1 MSETEKQNDTEE
13 QKITSAPDGA
23 DEADRT
29 DSELH
34 SIIYGGEYSEYQ
46 EELGAEEE
54 EPAPKRVLR
63 TFEAKAAPE
72 AGAAEKKTKTE
83 TNKKLTFLIIA
94 AAVTLAA
101 IGLIIYYV
109 NANRKTSDVRLD
121 EGEMLS
127 TSGRVMMFEHIPRE
141 RIQAIEVHNQYG
153 DYTVY
158 YNAEEEVFCFLGL
171 ENLPYNNELFSQ
183 LVVASGFPLIS
194 DKFLPDDEDRA
205 PLKDY
210 GLGEDDDKA
219 YYIITTRPADDTP
232 SVSYKVYIGK
242 PSLTENYYYCM
253 VEGRDIVYI
262 LEQSIKN
269 TLLADVKSLMTP
281 ILTYPIED
289 NSYLTN
295 IPEINI
301 YKDGSRF
308 IKVVYQDTG
317 ANVPGVEQF
326 GVTVPYIVTDPV
338 EYDASTEIMT
348 NLLGQIVNMSG
359 TELVEY
365 NIFDTV
371 LVTDENGDPVLDENG
386 EQEHEYVL
394 KNPEALEKYG
404 VLNPAYEVS
413 YTYTVKDEKDKKI
426 EDIENDVLISPLQR
440 DEDGHEF
447 YYLASLVFNTVVK
460 QDASALSFLTWPLMD
475 YLDKPVFSVQID
487 KVSRIKISAAGG
499 KNYDFALTG
508 TDDDLVAVESANGR
522 TVFKGD
528 EKTAGE
534 NHGIRNFRMLYQT
547 ILSINREDFTE
558 EPHEDERA
566 LLLELEVTFRNG
578 SVRTYKFYSYSERRC
593 FMTVNDQGEFYVKR
607 SMIKKLVSDADK
619 LLSYQTIDPNADY

>member
-1 MSETEKQNDTEE
+1 MSDLEKHSDTEE
-13 QKITSAPDGA
+13 QKVSSAADPA
-23 DEADRT
+23 DENGNN

-34 SIIYGGEYSEYQ
+34 GILYGGEYSEYQ
-46 EELGAEEE
+46 EDLGAEE

-63 TFEAKAAPE
+63 TFSKNPEPATVKTGKTELDKKIIFLIVAIVSVILAA
-72 AGAAEKKTKTE
+72 AALTFYYLSVSKKT
-83 TNKKLTFLIIA
+83 
-94 AAVTLAA
+94 
-101 IGLIIYYV
+101 
-109 NANRKTSDVRLD
+109 SSVRLD
-121 EGEMLS
+121 EGEVLS
-127 TSGRVMMFEHIPRE
+127 QSGRVMMFEHIQRE
-141 RIQAIEVHNQYG
+141 RIQVIEVHNQYG

-158 YNAEEEVFCFLGL
+158 YNAEIGAFSFLGL

-205 PLKDY
+205 PLEDY
-210 GLGEDDDKA
+210 GLGENDEKS
-219 YYIITTRPADDTP
+219 YYIITTRSTDDTP

-262 LEQSIKN
+262 LEQSIKT
-269 TLLADVKSLMTP
+269 TLLADVKSLLTP
-281 ILTYPIED
+281 IVTYPIED

-295 IPEINI
+295 IPEITIN
-301 YKDGSRF
+301 KDGSTF
-308 IKVVYQDTG
+308 IKIVYQDSE

-348 NLLGQIVNMSG
+348 TLLGKIVNMSG
-359 TELVEY
+359 TELVDC
-365 NIFDTV
+365 NIFDTK
-371 LVTDENGDPVLDENG
+371 LLTDENGGPVLDENG

-394 KNPEALEKYG
+394 KDPEALERYG
-404 VLNPAYEVS
+404 VLNPAYEVR

-426 EDIENDVLISPLQR
+426 EDIDNDVLISPLQR
-440 DEDGHEF
+440 DEDGNEF
-447 YYLASLVFNTVVK
+447 YYLLSLVFNTVVK
-460 QDASALSFLTWPLMD
+460 QDASALSFLDWSLMD

-487 KVSRIKISAAGG
+487 KVSRLKISAGG

-508 TDDDLVAVESANGR
+508 TEDDLVAVESANGR

-528 EKTAGE
+528 DKTAGE
-534 NHGIRNFRMLYQT
+534 NRGIRNFRKFYQT
-547 ILSINREDFTE
+547 LLSINREDFTE
-558 EPHEDERA
+558 EPHESERA

-578 SVRTYKFYSYSERRC
+578 AERTYKFYSYSERRC
-593 FMTVNDQGEFYVKR
+593 FMTINDKGEFYVKR
-607 SMIKKLVSDADK
+607 TMIKKLVSDADK
-619 LLSYQTIDPNADY
+619 LLSYQTVDPNADY